1 MKDPIALEKDI
12 FEEKYHEEQKNY
24 ATKTKEDYNDAVS
37 RFGKQCA
44 SYIYE
49 TIE

>member
-12 FEEKYHEEQKNY
+12 FEEEYHKKQKKY
-24 ATKTKEDYNDAVS
+24 ATKTKEDYNAAVS
-37 RFGKQCA
+37 RFGTQCA